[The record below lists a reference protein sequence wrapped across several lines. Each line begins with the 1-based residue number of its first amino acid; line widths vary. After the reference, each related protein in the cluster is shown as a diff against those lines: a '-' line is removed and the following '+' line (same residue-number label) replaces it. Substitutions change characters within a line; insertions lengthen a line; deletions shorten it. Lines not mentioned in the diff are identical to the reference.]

1 MRLLLCA
8 LAVVGMMVAMGGCC
22 FPQGPVVSGLMIDQK
37 GPVSMGE
44 FSVKSLKE
52 GRSKAAGVI
61 LVAWGDASI
70 GTAMKDAGITR
81 IHHVDCEVLN
91 VLGIYARYET
101 IVYGD

>member
-8 LAVVGMMVAMGGCC
+8 LAVVGMVAVTGCVM
-22 FPQGPVVSGLMIDQK
+22 PQGPVFGGITVDQK
-37 GPVSMGE
+37 GPVSMGD
-44 FSVKSLKE
+44 FNVKSLKE

-61 LVAWGDASI
+61 LVSWGDASI
-70 GTAMKDAGITR
+70 SAAMKEAGITR
-81 IHHVDCEVLN
+81 VHHVDCEALN